1 MDRRHC
7 ATPGRGRKELGESS
21 SPGLGV
27 VLSRRFFIH
36 AQRIGDHSWSR
47 RASSGSIPNAGQ
59 TKVKPILVRF
69 AAFLVASELI
79 AQGTFVVG
87 AGGGPGVNFTDISQ
101 AVAAVADGSI
111 LLVRAGTYA
120 PVTIDGK
127 SVRVLCDSNVFVGGP
142 TGGGALSLQISNIA
156 AGQSVVVRGLRQIGA
171 VSGMEVRN
179 SAGRV
184 VLDGMD
190 STYNGG
196 AAFNFCEQVLVRNF
210 QIIGTTNA
218 FQSDVVF
225 QSCSI
230 TAVNPSAYALG
241 VFGGSVQAVQCSF
254 RGGNGMVVPKFGQLP
269 GGSGVQ
275 LFQASFRAMGRTID
289 VIAAGASP
297 PGTASPIAGTG
308 SARIDPAIPL
318 LGGVPGVSN
327 LSRPLSPS
335 VVVSGGQLGGT
346 INVARSG
353 KQGIAFAVLASL
365 PTASYTFP
373 GVSDPVWI
381 DATSGLVNMFG
392 IAYGL
397 GTVQVQYPVPQTLTL
412 RGTEI
417 HWQSVDFDMPSGM
430 VVSNP
435 SHCVLFL

>member
-1 MDRRHC
+1 
-7 ATPGRGRKELGESS
+7 
-21 SPGLGV
+21 
-27 VLSRRFFIH
+27 
-36 AQRIGDHSWSR
+36 
-47 RASSGSIPNAGQ
+47 
-59 TKVKPILVRF
+59 
-69 AAFLVASELI
+69 
-79 AQGTFVVG
+79 
-87 AGGGPGVNFTDISQ
+87 
-101 AVAAVADGSI
+101 
-111 LLVRAGTYA
+111 
-120 PVTIDGK
+120 
-127 SVRVLCDSNVFVGGP
+127 
-142 TGGGALSLQISNIA
+142 
-156 AGQSVVVRGLRQIGA
+156 
-171 VSGMEVRN
+171 
-179 SAGRV
+179 
-184 VLDGMD
+184 
-190 STYNGG
+190 
-196 AAFNFCEQVLVRNF
+196 
-210 QIIGTTNA
+210 
-218 FQSDVVF
+218 
-225 QSCSI
+225 
-230 TAVNPSAYALG
+230 
-241 VFGGSVQAVQCSF
+241 
-254 RGGNGMVVPKFGQLP
+254 MVVPKFGQLP

-397 GTVQVQYPVPQTLTL
+397 GTCPVAEQLHAERFIGLGLCTCELPPADVKLMIAAFRKVWSQLDAL
-412 RGTEI
+412 RGV
-417 HWQSVDFDMPSGM
+417 W
-430 VVSNP
+430 
-435 SHCVLFL
+435 